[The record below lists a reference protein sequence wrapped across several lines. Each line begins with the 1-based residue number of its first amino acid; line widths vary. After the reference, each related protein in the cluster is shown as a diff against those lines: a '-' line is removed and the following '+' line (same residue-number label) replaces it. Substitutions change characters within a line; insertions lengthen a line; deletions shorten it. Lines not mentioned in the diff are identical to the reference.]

1 MSSVSSTNPGVANL
15 LQLLSNS
22 GSQVLNSSKVT
33 SALAKAPTSDIV
45 QLSANATE
53 IQNVDTLF
61 GISSGGYSNTTGSA
75 SSLADLLTGTAGA
88 SATSQGANAN
98 PLLSAAA
105 LSNAS
110 PTDQLA
116 YYQSLSQA
124 SQTQGI
130 LNAGAMTNQSGS
142 LVDVIG

>member
-22 GSQVLNSSKVT
+22 GSQVLNSTKVT

-61 GISSGGYSNTTGSA
+61 GISSGSYSSTSGT
-75 SSLADLLTGTAGA
+75 SSLADLLTGSTGA
-88 SATSQGANAN
+88 SATPQNANSN

-110 PTDQLA
+110 QTDQLA

-130 LNAGAMTNQSGS
+130 LNAGALGSQSGS